1 MGDKVETIYPYDSK
15 LKAGHIAALITLNT
29 IASLFNIII
38 NSFLSYAI
46 IKLKLHRKISY
57 RFILCLNISDL
68 CVGAIVQPLLS
79 ARLAITDPKIL
90 PVLKIVLQFT
100 GIVFCEISG
109 VMTNVISLDRYLHM
123 RHLQYYNAHMT
134 PKKATILIIF
144 SAVASILIG
153 IALTVTTFNGTVIYV
168 NTTVLSGNVLILFA
182 IVVFYIRAY
191 MSIKQRI
198 STNQVRAARSNRKSS
213 IQRPDLE
220 FAKGMMFI
228 LVALFVCYVPYLVM
242 GLLISLTR
250 YFKNS
255 AVSLGLELGFYW
267 ALLFLYFI
275 SSYNAFILM
284 IFDRK
289 LRAFTRGYFFGET
302 ERRESSNRRETSV
315 RLEDIP

>member
-1 MGDKVETIYPYDSK
+1 MGDEVETIYPYDSK
-15 LKAGHIAALITLNT
+15 LKEGHIAVLITINT

-46 IKLKLHRKISY
+46 IKIKLHRKISY
-57 RFILCLNISDL
+57 RFILCLNMSDL

-90 PVLKIVLQFT
+90 PILRILVQFT

-109 VMTNVISLDRYLHM
+109 VMTTVISLDRYLHM

-134 PKKATILIIF
+134 PKRATILIIL
-144 SAVASILIG
+144 SAVASVLIG
-153 IALTVTTFNGTVIYV
+153 IALTVTTFNGTVFYV

-191 MSIKQRI
+191 MSIKERI
-198 STNQVRAARSNRKSS
+198 SANQVRASGSDRKNS

-255 AVSLGLELGFYW
+255 DVSLSLELGFYW
-267 ALLFLYFI
+267 ALMFLYFI

-289 LRAFTRGYFFGET
+289 LRAFTRKFFVGKT